1 MMIIMFKILK
11 FLLFFSSFLFS
22 QYERPGSTSAQF
34 LKIDISPAA
43 AAMAGSYYSVAKGAT
58 ALYYNPAAIASMDQ
72 KIDIVF
78 NKTRWFANIDHDY
91 SAIAYNQGRY
101 GAFGLLVTRLVTD
114 EMKVRTPMQP
124 DGTGETFF
132 SGSYRLGFG
141 YAKKMTDRVNFGG
154 TINYVFISLFRDF
167 KQEAVT
173 VELSAD
179 YDVGIR
185 DMRFSMKIGNFGS
198 SVKFVNEI
206 YEMPTNF
213 SFGLSGL
220 VLENENSYL
229 LGSSSINKPNDG
241 PPIGL
246 VGFEYGINKMVFLRS
261 GYNLGHST
269 ATWST
274 GGGVKMKLS
283 NHLISTDI
291 SFNDYSSLGIVTRLG
306 LNIHF

>member
-1 MMIIMFKILK
+1 MIVMLKILK
-11 FLLFFSSFLFS
+11 FLLIFSSFLFS

-58 ALYYNPAAIASMDQ
+58 ALYYNPAAIARMDQ

-101 GAFGLLVTRLVTD
+101 GAFGLMVTRLVTD

-124 DGTGETFF
+124 DGTGETFY

-154 TINYVFISLFRDF
+154 TINYIFISLFRDF
-167 KQEAVT
+167 KQEAAT
-173 VELSAD
+173 IELSAD

-220 VLENENSYL
+220 ILDSDKYYL

-246 VGFEYGINKMVFLRS
+246 IGFECGINSIMFLRG
-261 GYNLGHST
+261 GYNLGHSS
-269 ATWST
+269 ATWSA
-274 GGGVKMKLS
+274 GAGIRFNIS
-283 NHLISTDI
+283 NQIVSTDI
-291 SFNDYSSLGIVTRLG
+291 SFSDYSSLGIVNRIG
-306 LNIHF
+306 LNLHF

>member
-1 MMIIMFKILK
+1 MIRIYKILLV
-11 FLLFFSSFLFS
+11 LLTVVYG

-43 AAMAGSYYSVAKGAT
+43 AAMGGSYYSVASGAT
-58 ALYYNPAAIASMDQ
+58 ALYYNPAAIASMD
-72 KIDIVF
+72 KKFDVVF
-78 NKTRWFANIDHDY
+78 NKTSWFADIDHDY
-91 SAIAYNQGRY
+91 SAVAYNHGRY
-101 GAFGLLVTRLVTD
+101 GSFGLLLTRLITD

-132 SGSYRLGFG
+132 AGSYRLGFG

-154 TINYVFISLFRDF
+154 TINYIFISLFRDF
-167 KQEAVT
+167 KQEAAT
-173 VELSAD
+173 IELSAD
-179 YDVGIR
+179 YDVGVR
-185 DMRFSMKIGNFGS
+185 GMRFSMKIGNFGS

-220 VLENENSYL
+220 ILESKQTYL

-246 VGFEYGINKMVFLRS
+246 IGFEYGINKMIFLRG
-261 GYNLGHST
+261 GYNLGHSS

-274 GGGVKMKLS
+274 GAGVKFKLS
-283 NHLISTDI
+283 NQLISADI
-291 SFNDYSSLGIVTRLG
+291 SFNDYSSLGIVNRIG
-306 LNIHF
+306 LNLHF

>member
-1 MMIIMFKILK
+1 M
-11 FLLFFSSFLFS
+11 
-22 QYERPGSTSAQF
+22 
-34 LKIDISPAA
+34 
-43 AAMAGSYYSVAKGAT
+43 
-58 ALYYNPAAIASMDQ
+58 
-72 KIDIVF
+72 
-78 NKTRWFANIDHDY
+78 
-91 SAIAYNQGRY
+91 
-101 GAFGLLVTRLVTD
+101 
-114 EMKVRTPMQP
+114 
-124 DGTGETFF
+124 
-132 SGSYRLGFG
+132 
-141 YAKKMTDRVNFGG
+141 
-154 TINYVFISLFRDF
+154 FISLFRDF

-220 VLENENSYL
+220 VLEYENSYL

-274 GGGVKMKLS
+274 GGGIKMKLS

-306 LNIHF
+306 LNIHL

>member
-1 MMIIMFKILK
+1 MIKCIKIL
-11 FLLFFSSFLFS
+11 FILTSLIYS

-43 AAMAGSYYSVAKGAT
+43 AAMGGSYYSVAKGAS
-58 ALYYNPAAIASMDQ
+58 ALYYNPAAMASMD
-72 KIDIVF
+72 KKFDIVF
-78 NKTRWFANIDHDY
+78 NKTSWFANIDHDY
-91 SAIAYNQGRY
+91 SAIAYNQGRF
-101 GAFGLLVTRLVTD
+101 GSFGLLLTRLITD

-124 DGTGETFF
+124 DGTGETFYA
-132 SGSYRLGFG
+132 GSYRLGLG

-154 TINYVFISLFRDF
+154 TINYIFISLFRDF
-167 KQEAVT
+167 KQEAAT
-173 VELSAD
+173 IELSAD
-179 YDVGIR
+179 YNVGIR

-220 VLENENSYL
+220 ILESEKYYL

-246 VGFEYGINKMVFLRS
+246 VGFEYGINSMIFLRG
-261 GYNLGHST
+261 GYNLGHSS
-269 ATWST
+269 ATWSA
-274 GGGVKMKLS
+274 GAGIKFNIS
-283 NHLISTDI
+283 NQVVSADI
-291 SFNDYSSLGIVTRLG
+291 SFSDYSSLGIVNRIG
-306 LNIHF
+306 LNLHF